1 METALYTSTY
11 NQTHIEIHST
21 AQNLVEVMERE
32 VENCRHDRA
41 RIGECVQ
48 TQWKQKMEV
57 TGVNGDSGKAAH
69 INSHKLPLRNVR
81 IKSRFLFWGC
91 ALRMLTPSCG

>member
-11 NQTHIEIHST
+11 NQTHSEIHST

-57 TGVNGDSGKAAH
+57 TGVNGERGWRGWKVRAMEKGASGLSA
-69 INSHKLPLRNVR
+69 S
-81 IKSRFLFWGC
+81 
-91 ALRMLTPSCG
+91 

>member
-11 NQTHIEIHST
+11 NQTHIKIHST

-57 TGVNGDSGKAAH
+57 TGVSGERGWRGWK
-69 INSHKLPLRNVR
+69 VR
-81 IKSRFLFWGC
+81 AMEKGASGLSAILEG
-91 ALRMLTPSCG
+91 G